1 MMMSLE
7 RRKGIISS
15 DPARRV
21 EKATEKVIVMTNQ
34 YKIVGFIYAHPG
46 SRVLDMLNGPGE
58 FIPLTNV
65 ILYNLGGDKELDRP
79 AFVAVPKR
87 AINMLIEAELTSEE
101 GL

>member
-1 MMMSLE
+1 MSLNQ
-7 RRKGIISS
+7 RKGIISS
-15 DPARRV
+15 DPVRRV

-46 SRVLDMLNGPGE
+46 TRVLDMLNRPGE

-65 ILYNLGGDKELDRP
+65 IVYNLAGDKELDRP

-87 AINMLIEAELTSEE
+87 AINILIEAEVTSEE